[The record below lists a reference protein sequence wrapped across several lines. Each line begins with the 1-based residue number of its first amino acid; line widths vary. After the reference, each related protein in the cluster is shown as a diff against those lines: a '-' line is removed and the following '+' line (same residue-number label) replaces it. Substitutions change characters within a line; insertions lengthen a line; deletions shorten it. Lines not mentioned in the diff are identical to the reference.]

1 MSANRHGLFA
11 KITALLLCITLLFL
25 TGVPAVYAD
34 EYDDALKK
42 IEELNKQIREKEK
55 QLSVLSKDKSQQQQL
70 IRTLN
75 AQRDNYAKQLAVIES
90 SLTRLGKDIK
100 GINSSI
106 SGYENDILHLTEKI
120 SQTEAEITS
129 KEAQAESTRLLA
141 QERMR
146 ASYVSG
152 SPSKLEIL
160 LSSEDMSAFFFN
172 LELLKQLARRD
183 QELIDKLK
191 EEVAALR
198 TLKKGL
204 EEDKVRVEKVK
215 SDLNVKLSDLKVK
228 KSEQD
233 NMASKLSSAQK
244 HAMKQSEQ
252 AKSEIAKLDKTS
264 ALYREQLKQYERERE
279 EADRFIE
286 NYLKEHGSSG
296 SGQTPP
302 DDTGLKFPVPYSRVY
317 YTALY
322 PRYPSGGV
330 HHGIDICV
338 EGGSYGKNIVAVQAG
353 TVLIAGWGNS
363 YGNYVLIDHGN
374 GFSTLYAHASRL
386 VVSKGQTVTKGQKIA
401 EIGSTGNS
409 TGPHLHFETRVNG
422 TRIDPLKYYPNKKHG
437 VGKVFSGL

>member
-100 GINSSI
+100 GINSTI

-198 TLKKGL
+198 ALKKGL

-233 NMASKLSSAQK
+233 NMASKLSSAQNR
-244 HAMKQSEQ
+244 AMKQSEQ

-264 ALYREQLKQYERERE
+264 ALYREQLKQYERERD

-338 EGGSYGKNIVAVQAG
+338 EGGSYGKNIVAAQAG
-353 TVLIAGWGNS
+353 TVLIAGWEKS
-363 YGNYVLIDHGN
+363 FGNYVLIDHGN

-422 TRIDPLKYYPNKKHG
+422 RRVDPISYYPNKKHG